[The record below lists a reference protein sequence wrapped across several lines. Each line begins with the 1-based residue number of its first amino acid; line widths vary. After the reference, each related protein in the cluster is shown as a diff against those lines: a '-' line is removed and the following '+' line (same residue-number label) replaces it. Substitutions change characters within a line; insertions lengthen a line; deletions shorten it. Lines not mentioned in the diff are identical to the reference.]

1 LRFFAA
7 GLTDRTFAFGFDVAF
22 GLAFDFEMAGRDLAF
37 AGARF
42 AAGFP
47 CLGFAEAGFTD
58 AVFLP

>member
-7 GLTDRTFAFGFDVAF
+7 ALADRTFAFAF

-37 AGARF
+37 AGERF
-42 AAGFP
+42 AGADLACLRFIGAGF
-47 CLGFAEAGFTD
+47 AG